1 MTSGRPSELSVRRL
15 SDWLA
20 FAAVCVF
27 VFLAAYRIELPGLY
41 YDELAFVNAALGAPD
56 DTFIHM
62 RLGSLPLLVFPYM
75 GALKAWG
82 YAPIFR
88 LFGVSVLTIRLPAIL
103 LAAVTLFILYQLMRA
118 RLGPVWATIAVWIMA
133 VDPANVF
140 PSRLDWGPTV
150 LTHLFQAA
158 IFAIWFSY
166 RDKPDLWKPALIF
179 ICFGLGFF
187 DRFNFIWLASA
198 FVVGIC
204 LCYPDSLKRLWISC
218 PRFVR
223 WIALIVVLIALGA
236 ALYLILPLLLH
247 FHHASGTHTTS
258 LRGKWSALLSTLS
271 GQAVAGFIFGDARGI
286 ISYVPFWLIVA
297 DGFLALASLLLP
309 MSNPE
314 ARENRK
320 NGLFCFLIAFLIFL
334 QIVITPQAGGPQHYL
349 MIFPLPLLAF
359 AFLGKS
365 VYTLLAT
372 KNFWHLGGFLFGST
386 AVCLFAVNIHHSAE
400 YLSHFRTN
408 PHYNHRWSPE
418 IYSLSRYIN
427 EHGFEAKSII
437 CVDWGLHTQLHA
449 LAPKK
454 LRRRM
459 HDYWPIF
466 MELGEKNQKEQTA
479 TLNYFF
485 PKGKTF
491 VLTFAASKETFPETR
506 RNFLASVTAH
516 PRLKSQLVKEF
527 WSGGE
532 KIYELYEVV
541 RLPHCVLRG
550 TLRTRGI
557 EMGHG
562 SLTVTNNIVRNH
574 GFASIWGHNAV
585 LAMIMGNAIS
595 NSDHCLVDKNE
606 PQK

>member
-1 MTSGRPSELSVRRL
+1 MTSGRPSELSLRRL
-15 SDWLA
+15 PDWLA
-20 FAAVCVF
+20 FAAVWVF

-62 RLGSLPLLVFPYM
+62 RLGSLPFLVFPYM

-88 LFGVSVLTIRLPAIL
+88 LFGVSALTIRLPAIL
-103 LAAVTLFILYQLMRA
+103 LAAVTLLILYQLMRSK
-118 RLGPVWATIAVWIMA
+118 LGAVWAAIAVWIMA

-158 IFAIWFSY
+158 ILALWFSY
-166 RDKPDLWKPALIF
+166 RDEPKLWKPALICV
-179 ICFGLGFF
+179 CFGLGFF

-204 LCYPDSLKRLWISC
+204 LCYPDSLKRLWFSF
-218 PRFVR
+218 PGFVR

-247 FHHASGTHTTS
+247 FQHATGTHTTS
-258 LRGKWSALLSTLS
+258 LRVKWSALLSTLS

-309 MSNPE
+309 MSNAE

-320 NGLFCFLIAFLIFL
+320 DGLFCFLIAFLIFL

-349 MIFPLPLLAF
+349 MIFPLHLLAF

-372 KNFWHLGGFLFGST
+372 KNFRHLGGSIFGSA
-386 AVCLFAVNIHHSAE
+386 AVCLFAVNIHNSAE

-506 RNFLASVTAH
+506 RNLLASLTAH
-516 PRLKSQLVKEF
+516 PQLKSQLVKEF

-541 RLPHCVLRG
+541 RLPRRVLQG

-562 SLTVTNNIVRNH
+562 SFTITNNIVRNH
-574 GFASIWGHNAV
+574 GFAGIWGHNAV
-585 LAMIMGNAIS
+585 LAMIMAEPRFTPS
-595 NSDHCLVDKNE
+595 SDGIHCDKSD
-606 PQK
+606 